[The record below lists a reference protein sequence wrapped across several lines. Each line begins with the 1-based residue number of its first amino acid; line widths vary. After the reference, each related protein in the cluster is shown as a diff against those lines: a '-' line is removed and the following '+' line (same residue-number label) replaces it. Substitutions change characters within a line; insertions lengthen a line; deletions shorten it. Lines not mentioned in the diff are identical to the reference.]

1 MASRRK
7 ASTLGKEIDLDAMVA
22 SGPQGAYEAL
32 QLYRSRAIRYK
43 TKNDTVNAIATLN
56 QGAKALF
63 LNSYKNAGSELA
75 NLLIDF
81 LTEFN
86 STATTTQIDMLLEL
100 NSLFELKGTVD
111 QAATSNNEKEE
122 FNHNHF
128 SNRLEFLKN
137 SVKWSVKCGQYELGE
152 PRIHVA
158 LGQCLWQTACPQ
170 LPTSSSATSAAVST
184 GAMETYNKNLQ
195 FYHVNRSSAI
205 YHLVC
210 GESPYHLNQII
221 QSIEI
226 TTFND
231 TNDAQIA
238 QKGIITKDRALTL
251 GVLTFLSLDNLK
263 DANEL
268 LNYYRMSLAAIMENN
283 TTPNEKR
290 SASPPN
296 KKKGGNGSNS
306 TGNSDDFQF
315 AIESPLE
322 TFCRYLLLT
331 CQRDAQALF
340 KTLVNTYAKV
350 LDFDENVPALLTG
363 PIGLKFFG
371 IQQKVQVNPMMNML
385 QQMLSK

>member
-1 MASRRK
+1 M
-7 ASTLGKEIDLDAMVA
+7 
-22 SGPQGAYEAL
+22 
-32 QLYRSRAIRYK
+32 
-43 TKNDTVNAIATLN
+43 NAIATLN

-86 STATTTQIDMLLEL
+86 STATTSQIDMLLEL
-100 NSLFELKGTVD
+100 NSLFELKGSAE
-111 QAATSNNEKEE
+111 QAAASNNTKEE

-158 LGQCLWQTACPQ
+158 LGQCLWQTVCPQ

-184 GAMETYNKNLQ
+184 GAMETYTKNLQ

-210 GESPYHLNQII
+210 GESPFHLNEII
-221 QSIEI
+221 QSIDV
-226 TTFND
+226 TTFNN

-268 LNYYRMSLAAIMENN
+268 LNYYRISLAAIMENSTHAN
-283 TTPNEKR
+283 ANDKR
-290 SASPPN
+290 SVSPLN
-296 KKKGGNGSNS
+296 KKKGGGGSS
-306 TGNSDDFQF
+306 TNASGNSDDFQF

-331 CQRDAQALF
+331 CQRDAQPLF